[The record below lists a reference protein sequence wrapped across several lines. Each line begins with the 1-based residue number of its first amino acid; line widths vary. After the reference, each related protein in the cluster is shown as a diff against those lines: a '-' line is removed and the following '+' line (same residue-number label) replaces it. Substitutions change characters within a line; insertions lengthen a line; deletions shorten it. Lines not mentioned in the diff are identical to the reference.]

1 MGYFLLGALLVAVI
15 YNAAGPGLTITL
27 LGAAVGAL
35 FGRILALE
43 QQAPSRRETTDATP
57 ELPQARN
64 EYAPYAPRPE
74 PAQSQAAPPPLP
86 AQRTPAEPAVV
97 PVSVPPPLADAAH
110 LKSRPLYPEDTEAAV
125 SVIQPAPA
133 LASVPLQEA
142 PKSSRAQYVASEPQI
157 QAAPWQEQQANR
169 APYSAPSQTL
179 DDMPNLP
186 DWAKSLLSLENWP
199 IKLGML
205 LLLVGLAS
213 GYRYLSERGYLH
225 VPIELR
231 LLSIMLLSIAALVF
245 GYGKRESKRSFALSV
260 QGGALGAMLLTV
272 YAALQ
277 LYGVLD
283 AKLAF
288 ATMLA
293 IVATGVV
300 LAVLQDAVWLA
311 LFATLGGF
319 AAPILASTGK
329 GSYIQLFSYYLLL
342 NFGVLAISLK
352 KGWRSLNI
360 LGALCTFGIGIT
372 WGVNYYRPEYFA
384 TVEPFLLAFFAIY
397 LAITV
402 LYTLRHGDDAPVLDG
417 ILVFGVPMA
426 SLFAQAGLLAGDD
439 KALALSTFI
448 GSLIYGG
455 LYLALQGRE
464 STQLLRRCFLGLAVA
479 LFTLSIP
486 LYFSAQVTSALW
498 ALEGAAVLW
507 LGIKQQRV
515 IPMLLGAALQVLA
528 WLAYL
533 DGYTAMSVAP
543 ALSNGRFLGAMVL
556 ALASFA
562 CAVFLQRARMSTV
575 LAVLAG
581 LFWWSF
587 ASLGEIDRSVEQP
600 LRLAALMIWLGANAT
615 LCAFAARALKLPTLR
630 LGAFVAIAVFPAFV
644 WGVHESSPMF
654 ANYRGLGLFALL
666 IGCAAAL
673 ALMDNERQHA
683 EEAWSNNEFS
693 ALKLGQ
699 SVWLFGVTLLAYAYV
714 ESNTRGLGE
723 GLRFALC
730 SLPFVSTFALL
741 VLHSP
746 WAGFPL
752 QRAFAQPELS
762 WRNALLVCWGVGIVL
777 LWYVGVFLFGKSD
790 PLPYVPVLNP
800 LTLILLAMT
809 VLVYRSAKDRSLD
822 AQLHMRW
829 LCLAMT
835 FLLFSTDALRFV
847 AHRLNPELT
856 SLWASFISRNGQA
869 ALTIAWSV
877 LGCGAMLYGNA
888 KLRRPLWIGGAAL
901 MGVVIVKMFFVDRH
915 NLGEL
920 AGIFATLGVG
930 ALLAAVGYFAPAP
943 PAEERA

>member
-1 MGYFLLGALLVAVI
+1 MGYFLLGALLIAVI
-15 YNAAGPGLTITL
+15 YNSAGPGLAITM
-27 LGAAVGAL
+27 LGAALGAL
-35 FGRILALE
+35 FARVITLE
-43 QQAPSRRETTDATP
+43 QQRSRRDAP
-57 ELPQARN
+57 DSMPDLPQPRA
-64 EYAPYAPRPE
+64 EYSPYSPRPE
-74 PAQSQAAPPPLP
+74 PAQPAPPPLP
-86 AQRTPAEPAVV
+86 TQKPHAEPLA
-97 PVSVPPPLADAAH
+97 PPPLAQAPHFKARQADEPELEAT
-110 LKSRPLYPEDTEAAV
+110 PLPTPPSQRIPVAESTPQN
-125 SVIQPAPA
+125 SPKPA
-133 LASVPLQEA
+133 
-142 PKSSRAQYVASEPQI
+142 RAQYAASEPQV
-157 QAAPWQEQQANR
+157 QAAPWHEQPNR
-169 APYSAPSQTL
+169 AAYTAPSEPMPDL
-179 DDMPNLP
+179 PNLP

-205 LLLVGLAS
+205 LLLIGLAS
-213 GYRYLSERGYLH
+213 GYRYLSERGYLN

-231 LLSIMLLSIAALVF
+231 LLSVMLLAIAALVF

-283 AKLAF
+283 AKVAF
-288 ATMLA
+288 AVMLA

-342 NFGVLAISLK
+342 NLGVLAISLK

-372 WGVNYYRPEYFA
+372 WGVNYYRPEYFSS
-384 TVEPFLLAFFAIY
+384 VEPFLLAFFAIY

-426 SLFAQAGLLAGDD
+426 TLFAQAGLLAGDD
-439 KALALSTFI
+439 RALAMSTFV

-455 LYLALQGRE
+455 LYFALQGRE

-515 IPMLLGAALQVLA
+515 IPMMLGAALQVLA
-528 WLAYL
+528 WLAYF
-533 DGYTAMSVAP
+533 DGYAAMSVAP
-543 ALSNGRFLGAMVL
+543 ALSNGRFLGAMVI

-587 ASLGEIDRSVEQP
+587 ASLGEIERSVAQP
-600 LRLAALMIWLGANAT
+600 LRLAALMMWLGANAT
-615 LCAFAARALKLPTLR
+615 LCAFAARQLKLPTLR
-630 LGAFVAIAVFPAFV
+630 IGAFVAIVLFPVLV
-644 WGVHESSPMF
+644 WGVHESTPIF
-654 ANYRGLGLFALL
+654 ANYRGLGILTLL
-666 IGCAAAL
+666 IGCAAAI
-673 ALMDNERQHA
+673 ALMEAERQHA
-683 EEAWSNNEFS
+683 DEAWSNNEFS
-693 ALKLGQ
+693 ALKLAQ
-699 SVWLFGVTLLAYAYV
+699 SIWLFGVTLLVYVYV
-714 ESNTRGLGE
+714 ELVTRGLGE

-730 SLPFVSTFALL
+730 SLPFVATYALL
-741 VLHSP
+741 VLATP
-746 WAGFPL
+746 WVGFPL
-752 QRAFAQPELS
+752 QKSFAQPDLS
-762 WRNALLVCWGVGIVL
+762 WRNALLVCWSVGIVL

-790 PLPYVPVLNP
+790 PLPYLPVLNP
-800 LTLILLAMT
+800 LSLLLLAIIA
-809 VLVYRSAKDRSLD
+809 LVYQSTKDRSLD

-829 LCLAMT
+829 LSVAML
-835 FLLFSTDALRFV
+835 FVLLSTDALRFV

-869 ALTIAWSV
+869 ALTIAWSL

-888 KLRRPLWIGGAAL
+888 KMRRPLWLGGAAL
-901 MGVVIVKMFFVDRH
+901 MGIVIVKMFFVDRH

-943 PAEERA
+943 PADART

>member
-15 YNAAGPGLTITL
+15 YNAAGPGLTMTL
-27 LGAAVGAL
+27 LGAALGAL
-35 FGRILALE
+35 FARLGTLE
-43 QQAPSRRETTDATP
+43 QQRAGREAPEAMPDQVPRAEYP
-57 ELPQARN
+57 PFARS
-64 EYAPYAPRPE
+64 PE
-74 PAQSQAAPPPLP
+74 PTKAPPPLP
-86 AQRTPAEPAVV
+86 PQKPHTEPLG
-97 PVSVPPPLADAAH
+97 PPPLAETAPVQTRSADVEEIEAISQPAA
-110 LKSRPLYPEDTEAAV
+110 
-125 SVIQPAPA
+125 IQPMLGSVSAPLDRA
-133 LASVPLQEA
+133 EGQTQSA
-142 PKSSRAQYVASEPQI
+142 PKSTRAQYVASEPQVK
-157 QAAPWQEQQANR
+157 ATAWQEQTYR
-169 APYSAPSQTL
+169 APNTTPAEPMP
-179 DDMPNLP
+179 DMPNLP

-231 LLSIMLLSIAALVF
+231 LLSVMLLAIAALVF

-283 AKLAF
+283 AKVAF
-288 ATMLA
+288 AAMLA

-329 GSYIQLFSYYLLL
+329 GSYVQLFSYYLLL
-342 NFGVLAISLK
+342 NFGVLAISLQ

-360 LGALCTFGIGIT
+360 LGAVCTFGIGIT
-372 WGVNYYRPEYFA
+372 WGVNYYRPEYFSS
-384 TVEPFLLAFFAIY
+384 VEPFLLAFFAIY

-402 LYTLRHGDDAPVLDG
+402 MYTLRHGDDAPVLDG

-426 SLFAQAGLLAGDD
+426 TLFAQAGLLAGDD
-439 KALALSTFI
+439 RALAISTFV

-455 LYLALQGRE
+455 LYLGLQARE
-464 STQLLRRCFLGLAVA
+464 STQLLRRCFLGLAVV

-515 IPMLLGAALQVLA
+515 IPMMLGAALQVLA

-533 DGYTAMSVAP
+533 DGYSAMSAVP
-543 ALSNGRFLGAMVL
+543 ALSNGRFIGAMII

-562 CAVFLQRARMSTV
+562 CAIFLQRGRQSTV
-575 LAVLAG
+575 LAVIAG
-581 LFWWSF
+581 LLWWSF
-587 ASLGEIDRSVEQP
+587 ASFSEIERSIAQP
-600 LRLAALMIWLGANAT
+600 FRLAVLMVWLGINAMLCALM
-615 LCAFAARALKLPTLR
+615 ARELKLPTLR
-630 LGAFVAIAVFPAFV
+630 LGAFVPIASFPALV
-644 WGVHESSPMF
+644 WGLHGFTP
-654 ANYRGLGLFALL
+654 LFADFRGVGLL
-666 IGCAAAL
+666 CLVIGCAVAI
-673 ALMDNERQHA
+673 ALMEDERQHA
-683 EEAWSNNEFS
+683 EEAWSSNTFS
-693 ALKLGQ
+693 ALKLAQ
-699 SVWLFGVTLLAYAYV
+699 SVWLFGVTLLAYVYI
-714 ESNTRGLGE
+714 ESLTRALGE

-730 SLPFVSTFALL
+730 SLPFVATYALL
-741 VLHSP
+741 VFAAP

-752 QRAFAQPELS
+752 QNAFAQPALS
-762 WRNALLVCWGVGIVL
+762 WRNALLVCWSVGIVL
-777 LWYVGVFLFGKSD
+777 LWYGGVFLFGKSD
-790 PLPYVPVLNP
+790 PLPYLPVLNP
-800 LTLILLAMT
+800 LSLILLAMIA
-809 VLVYRSAKDRSLD
+809 LVYRSTHERSLD

-829 LCLAMT
+829 LCLAMM
-835 FLLFSTDALRFV
+835 FLLLSTDALRVV
-847 AHRLNPELT
+847 AQRVNPELT

-869 ALTIAWSV
+869 ALSIAWSV

-888 KLRRPLWIGGAAL
+888 RLRRPLWLGGAAL

-943 PAEERA
+943 PADKQA